1 MLSDFYPSSVF
12 KFCPFCGA
20 KEFVWDGVKS
30 HTCGACRH
38 KLYTNESAATVALIV
53 NAQGELL
60 FVRRKYNPAKGML
73 DLPGGFVD
81 LGETAERAIIREV
94 KEELNLEVSKLQFFG
109 SFPNRYLFG
118 ELVYFTLDLV
128 FTCTVPDL
136 SPLRAADDAEAC
148 LFIAPQEVNIGE
160 IGLESIREIAKSYM
174 ARAKNEKGGG
184 L

>member
-20 KEFVWDGVKS
+20 KEFVWDGAKS

-38 KLYTNESAATVALIV
+38 RLYVNEAAATVALIV

-60 FVRRKYNPAKGML
+60 FVRRRSDPAKGTL

-81 LGETAERAIIREV
+81 VGETAEHAVVREV
-94 KEELNLEVSKLQFFG
+94 KEELNLEVSGLQFFG

-118 ELVYFTLDLV
+118 GVVYFTLDLV
-128 FTCTVPDL
+128 FVCTVHDF
-136 SPLRAADDAEAC
+136 SPLCAADDVDAC
-148 LFIAPQEVNIGE
+148 MFIAPQKVSVEQ
-160 IGLESIREIAKSYM
+160 IGLESIREVVKRYAGVS
-174 ARAKNEKGGG
+174 E
-184 L
+184 